1 MGACS
6 ELKYFVYSKVYSFSS
21 VLFGAIIVKIMG
33 QKRAILQPKELKSHT
48 NMFMGGGGESKTT
61 VGSFRCRHS
70 GRYEFTIAGISLG

>member
-48 NMFMGGGGESKTT
+48 NMFMGGG
-61 VGSFRCRHS
+61 R
-70 GRYEFTIAGISLG
+70 GIQNNCWILSLSALGQI